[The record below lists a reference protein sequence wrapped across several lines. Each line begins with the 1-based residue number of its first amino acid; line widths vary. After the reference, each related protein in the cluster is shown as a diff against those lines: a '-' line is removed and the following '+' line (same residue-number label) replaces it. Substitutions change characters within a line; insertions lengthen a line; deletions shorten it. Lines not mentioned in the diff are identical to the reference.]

1 MQCKILCSFNFSFL
15 HFSSLVSKFQRR
27 RAAPTKNYDLEPFF
41 EFETLSGKGR
51 YVEGGFCI
59 STQCQIGGRDLHF
72 HPLPIYSTHTPFFPT
87 PSMAKKPKLFLSSEN
102 YLALGDLTGQPFQNT
117 TCKRRAVS
125 SILVPFCVKSHDG
138 TFSFV
143 CPLLKTNPRC
153 FKYSHSSGN
162 TLLLLPPPVSAA
174 SSRKWKRK

>member
-72 HPLPIYSTHTPFFPT
+72 HPLLHLFHPLSHPLW
-87 PSMAKKPKLFLSSEN
+87 PKSRNSKELFLSSKN
-102 YLALGDLTGQPFQNT
+102 SLAFWDLTGQTLQNT
-117 TCKRRAVS
+117 TWKCRAFS

-143 CPLLKTNPRC
+143 CLRLLEPTPDVSSTLTPLETP
-153 FKYSHSSGN
+153 FSFSF
-162 TLLLLPPPVSAA
+162 LP
-174 SSRKWKRK
+174 